1 MKFNEKDFVPAKKR
15 IHLTP
20 NERLRHLRELQELS
34 QVELSELTGISQS
47 NISAMETG
55 RETSGASAQSCSPKA
70 LQVHPA
76 LILVSEFDNSKYSFL
91 NVRSFGRSNHASK
104 ASRISS
110 AL

>member
-34 QVELSELTGISQS
+34 QIELAEMTGISQS

-55 RETSGASAQSCSPKA
+55 QRNIGRERAIVLAKA

-76 LILVSEFDNSKYSFL
+76 LILFSEFDNSKYVS
-91 NVRSFGRSNHASK
+91 
-104 ASRISS
+104 
-110 AL
+110 